1 MRVNP
6 ELGKNPKVRRPI
18 TGVKLDIQ
26 NKTTGQVIGE
36 NIRRLRKASHLTQ
49 KDLAERLD
57 TIEQTISKMERGIFS
72 PSTENIIGL
81 CQLFDVTPNDLML
94 DETVAKNARAHSL
107 KTQNDTVQ
115 GITEHMAEM
124 QQLFASAEVSRDAGD
139 DDKEA
144 AILKQIIDTYVTR
157 NSDLWRV
164 AEWLNTEYST
174 SKLKQ
179 IENELRNQLLTTRN
193 S

>member
-6 ELGKNPKVRRPI
+6 ELGKNAKKRRPI

-26 NKTTGQVIGE
+26 NKTTGQVIGD

-124 QQLFASAEVSRDAGD
+124 QQLFASAEVARDSGD
-139 DDKEA
+139 YDHEA